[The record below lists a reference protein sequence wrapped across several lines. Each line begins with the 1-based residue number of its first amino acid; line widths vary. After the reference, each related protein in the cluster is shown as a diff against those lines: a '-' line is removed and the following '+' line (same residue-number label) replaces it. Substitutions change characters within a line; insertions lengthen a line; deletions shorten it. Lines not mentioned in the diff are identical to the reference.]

1 VLADVLL
8 SSEPLQQQHFVAV
21 ESMVGGQVQE
31 FLVLG
36 MLGSAME
43 FQMAVLLALVVA
55 LLY

>member
-1 VLADVLL
+1 LVDVLL

-21 ESMVGGQVQE
+21 GSMVGEQGEE

-36 MLGSAME
+36 TLGSAME
-43 FQMAVLLALVVA
+43 FRMVVLLALVVA

>member
-21 ESMVGGQVQE
+21 ESMVGEQGEE

-36 MLGSAME
+36 TLGFEKA